1 MKNMDDIFDKLK
13 DNLSPSINQLKELQ
27 KHLEQTIQRRII
39 DDLHNSRTIVELDR
53 ILDVE
58 EVWFIEWPE
67 LLTHY
72 ESALKRIK
80 NVILAYKE
88 IHGLEM
94 LN

>member
-39 DDLHNSRTIVELDR
+39 DDLHNFRTIVELDR

-72 ESALKRIK
+72 ESALNRIRG
-80 NVILAYKE
+80 VILAYKE